1 MTAERTFG
9 TAAEAV
15 GEARRFVADELSHL
29 DPEVV
34 STAMLLVSELAT
46 NAIRHAASRFRVRV
60 ARLREHVRVE
70 VTDAGVG
77 LPELQPV
84 SAMGV
89 GGRGLRIVD
98 SLAASWGVT
107 GSTPPKT
114 VWFTL
119 PC

>member
-1 MTAERTFG
+1 VTGERTFG

-15 GEARRFVADELSHL
+15 GEARRFVAGELSHL

-34 STAMLLVSELAT
+34 STATLLVSELAT

-60 ARLREHVRVE
+60 ARLTEHVRVE
-70 VTDAGVG
+70 VTDAGAG
-77 LPELQPV
+77 LPELQPI
-84 SAMGV
+84 SAMSI
-89 GGRGLRIVD
+89 GGRGLHIVEA
-98 SLAASWGVT
+98 LAASWGVT
-107 GSTPPKT
+107 GSAPSKT